1 MKDRIKELK
10 YLIYLKSIAIRQ
22 EKKELKELS
31 LELKNLE
38 GQKTL
43 ERKKKK

>member
-10 YLIYLKSIAIRQ
+10 YLIYLKNLAIR
-22 EKKELKELS
+22 EMKKELKELS
-31 LELKNLE
+31 LELKSLE

-43 ERKKKK
+43 ERKKK

>member
-22 EKKELKELS
+22 MKKELKELS
-31 LELKNLE
+31 LELKSLE

-43 ERKKKK
+43 ERKKK

>member
-22 EKKELKELS
+22 MKKELKELS

-43 ERKKKK
+43 ERKKK